1 MSLLIH
7 LFLCIRVLKTLEVT
21 GDKCLLMEMENALV
35 LVVSMVQ
42 NLVNSI
48 HTLMSAATG
57 TCMNLFHCPPLDGHY
72 GDDTACGWW
81 TGCLLSLLVNK
92 NIEGSVINMSHVSHQ
107 EEFSILLDET

>member
-1 MSLLIH
+1 
-7 LFLCIRVLKTLEVT
+7 
-21 GDKCLLMEMENALV
+21 MEMENALV

-42 NLVNSI
+42 ILVNSI

-72 GDDTACGWW
+72 GDGTGRR

-92 NIEGSVINMSHVSHQ
+92 NIGIYKKKSFVSQFNGRHVMRKKKT
-107 EEFSILLDET
+107 EI

>member
-21 GDKCLLMEMENALV
+21 GDKCLLMEMENTLV

-42 NLVNSI
+42 ILVNSI

-72 GDDTACGWW
+72 GDGTACGWR

-92 NIEGSVINMSHVSHQ
+92 NIVGSVINVSCQ
-107 EEFSILLDET
+107 SSRRMLCITR